1 MEERPLTAD
10 EFAELAQ
17 LEHKSAFE
25 WICANWGCQWA
36 IADLSVDDC
45 GDMLSYQFETPWTP
59 PVGIIEALRLQFPD
73 LEIIAKF
80 DTPNDREAGYY

>member
-1 MEERPLTAD
+1 MENPAHFRVE
-10 EFAELAQ
+10 
-17 LEHKSAFE
+17 
-25 WICANWGCQWA
+25 IYNY
-36 IADLSVDDC
+36 
-45 GDMLSYQFETPWTP
+45 GDRLYYQFETPWTP